1 MVLKQDVEKLG
12 FRGQEVSV
20 KAGYARNYL
29 YPEKMA
35 VYATPDNVAKFKVN
49 KESVDEGDVEKER
62 TLKQII
68 SRLSSVE
75 VEFKRHTAAKGE
87 QTLHSSVTYVCS
99 LCFAVT
105 ARMTHYCAHRVHA
118 ARKTFPTC

>member
-12 FRGQEVSV
+12 FRGEEVSV

-29 YPEKMA
+29 YPEKLA
-35 VYATPDNVAKFKVN
+35 VYATRDNVAKFKVN

-68 SRLSSVE
+68 SRLEHVE
-75 VEFKRHTAAKGE
+75 VEFKRHTAVKGD
-87 QTLHSSVTYVCS
+87 QSLHSSVTYVS
-99 LCFAVT
+99 FASYACVNNDSQ
-105 ARMTHYCAHRVHA
+105 RVHA
-118 ARKTFPTC
+118 ARKTFPIC